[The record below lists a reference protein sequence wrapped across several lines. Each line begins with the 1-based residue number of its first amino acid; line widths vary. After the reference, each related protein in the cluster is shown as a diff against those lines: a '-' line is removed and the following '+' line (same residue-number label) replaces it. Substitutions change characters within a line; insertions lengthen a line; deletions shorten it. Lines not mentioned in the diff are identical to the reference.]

1 MPDIYLYQGEVNP
14 ADVLLSDPTVLRAG
28 STASISAAQT
38 LASLT
43 QSASVATVI
52 AATASQTLADVSQAT
67 NVATIVAVAT
77 TQTLGG
83 IGQAVLWRGGEK
95 RTAFNAQD
103 IADFHGVSSWHRD

>member
-52 AATASQTLADVSQAT
+52 AAGLRPCSGAILVLVFTLSQNMFAAG
-67 NVATIVAVAT
+67 VA
-77 TQTLGG
+77 
-83 IGQAVLWRGGEK
+83 AVLAMSAG
-95 RTAFNAQD
+95 TALTTGAL
-103 IADFHGVSSWHRD
+103 GVNLGSVL